1 MEGLDQ
7 KTAGAYPLEKALEGL
22 ALKQREIEKI
32 DSINRELARQTRL
45 LERINQKS
53 GGKQL

>member
-1 MEGLDQ
+1 MEELDQ

-22 ALKQREIEKI
+22 VLKQREIEKV
-32 DSINRELARQTRL
+32 DSINRELARQMRL